1 MDALL
6 SFPLPEGFV
15 LLVALAG
22 LGSFVYGVAG
32 FGSGLV
38 AIPLA
43 LHAHPASL
51 VLAVYAL
58 LDMVNVGRVLWVHPV
73 RAIAAPA
80 VRAELVR
87 LVPACVVG
95 LVVGTLL
102 LTVIAPR
109 PLIVL
114 LGAFVTG
121 YALWSLRAGGAAC
134 VWGRQWA
141 VPAGVCSGLT
151 SSMFGI
157 GGPPYVIYLVRRA
170 LEPAALRAAIAMAG
184 LVSMGGRA
192 LAFGLSGLLDDPA
205 VWWTALVAVPVSL
218 LSLALAERVRR
229 HLSPGA
235 TRRVIEGLLLLS
247 GLSLLAKAA
256 WAPPLG

>member
-1 MDALL
+1 MDFLLAL
-6 SFPLPEGFV
+6 PLPDGFL

-32 FGSGLV
+32 FGSALV
-38 AIPLA
+38 AVPLA

-58 LDMVNVGRVLWVHPV
+58 LDLVNVGRVLWAQPV
-73 RAIAAPA
+73 PALVAPA
-80 VRAELVR
+80 LRAELVR
-87 LVPACVVG
+87 LLPGCALG

-102 LTVIAPR
+102 LSVIAPR
-109 PLIVL
+109 PLMAL

-121 YALWSLRAGGAAC
+121 YALWSLRTAGAVTVLGRH
-134 VWGRQWA
+134 WGL
-141 VPAGVCSGLT
+141 PAGVCSGLT

-157 GGPPYVIYLVRRA
+157 GGPPYVIYLMRRA
-170 LEPAALRAAIAMAG
+170 LEPDALRVAIAMAS
-184 LVSMGGRA
+184 LVSVGGRA
-192 LAFGLSGLLDDPA
+192 LAFGLSGLLDAPA
-205 VWWTALVAVPVSL
+205 VWWTVLVALPVSL
-218 LSLALAERVRR
+218 LSLALAERLRR
-229 HLSPGA
+229 HLSPTA
-235 TRRVIEGLLLLS
+235 TRHVIEALLLLS

>member
-1 MDALL
+1 
-6 SFPLPEGFV
+6 
-15 LLVALAG
+15 
-22 LGSFVYGVAG
+22 
-32 FGSGLV
+32 
-38 AIPLA
+38 
-43 LHAHPASL
+43 
-51 VLAVYAL
+51 
-58 LDMVNVGRVLWVHPV
+58 
-73 RAIAAPA
+73 

-109 PLIVL
+109 PLMIL

-121 YALWSLRAGGAAC
+121 YALWSLRAGGVAS
-134 VWGRQWA
+134 VLGRHWA

-170 LEPAALRAAIAMAG
+170 LEPAALPAAVAMAG

-205 VWWTALVAVPVSL
+205 VWWTALVALPVSL
-218 LSLALAERVRR
+218 LSLALAERLRR
-229 HLSPGA
+229 NLSPAA
-235 TRRVIEGLLLLS
+235 TRRVIEALLLLS

>member
-1 MDALL
+1 MDVFL
-6 SFPLPEGFV
+6 SLPLPDGFL

-58 LDMVNVGRVLWVHPV
+58 LDMVNVGRVLWAQPA
-73 RAIAAPA
+73 RAMAAPA
-80 VRAELVR
+80 VRAERVR
-87 LVPACVVG
+87 LVPACVLG

-109 PLIVL
+109 PLMIL

-121 YALWSLRAGGAAC
+121 YALWSLRAGGAAS
-134 VWGRQWA
+134 VLGRRWA
-141 VPAGVCSGLT
+141 VPRSNPVRTADSAVSGAGLAPAAASRAEPLSVAAARGAPAAERT
-151 SSMFGI
+151 ARA
-157 GGPPYVIYLVRRA
+157 GPPCWVVRVCLSRS
-170 LEPAALRAAIAMAG
+170 EVSGRPDDTAAESSYPLSAAASGIA
-184 LVSMGGRA
+184 
-192 LAFGLSGLLDDPA
+192 
-205 VWWTALVAVPVSL
+205 T
-218 LSLALAERVRR
+218 
-229 HLSPGA
+229 
-235 TRRVIEGLLLLS
+235 
-247 GLSLLAKAA
+247 
-256 WAPPLG
+256 